1 MVKWG
6 CRELAD
12 PKMAEWHLIEL
23 AGASGAGAVWALIR
37 SIVIRAGVTR

>member
-23 AGASGAGAVWALIR
+23 AGALGLVLCGPLFVAS
-37 SIVIRAGVTR
+37 